1 MQLNRSRC
9 EFLAKALARQG
20 CTLGNLV
27 VLPADTVRLVQE
39 VLTIA
44 QGASCMLVDREH
56 DRLHVVEA
64 VAFTRTHV
72 SYICERLNPGRMVRI
87 GIVPIHR
94 IRRSIG
100 PMMALSVPGYF
111 TRSHA

>member
-1 MQLNRSRC
+1 
-9 EFLAKALARQG
+9 
-20 CTLGNLV
+20 
-27 VLPADTVRLVQE
+27 
-39 VLTIA
+39 
-44 QGASCMLVDREH
+44 
-56 DRLHVVEA
+56 
-64 VAFTRTHV
+64 V